1 MAVKQAGRKGIVTVG
16 RARSRTTQGRLRRLA
31 SLYARRIAVLW
42 RSVAGPGRRV
52 RLPKRSPV

>member
-1 MAVKQAGRKGIVTVG
+1 MAGKQAGGKGIVTVG
-16 RARSRTTQGRLRRLA
+16 RAGQGRLRRLT

-42 RSVAGPGRRV
+42 RSVAGRGRRV